1 MDNKSRKLVG
11 LVACGSE
18 LYRKYLLEQMSSQ
31 YDVWLFLAEDVSWQQ
46 PYIKGVSRISDYS
59 NESLRKAVEDVI
71 DTELLSG
78 LVCWDERYIIA
89 TADVATT
96 LGFPSAGIQGIRGC
110 RDKALSR
117 QLISDAGLQQP
128 ACKLC
133 LTVTDALSFACEV
146 GYPLVVKPRGMG
158 GSIGVALVS
167 DADQLSARFSE
178 SFTVSSEGA
187 DDFKDSVLVEEYLT
201 GPEISVDGYCIN
213 GRYQHMF
220 IARKNVGMHPHFEE
234 IGHVVDSND
243 PLLKDSNLISVLEQ
257 AHRAIAFENGITHT
271 ELKITPKG
279 YVIVEINGRL
289 GGDLIP
295 YLASLATGI
304 KPGIVAARVACSE
317 QIDIECSNDL
327 VAVIEFKYPDTDIHV
342 SEIVIPARVANLRQV
357 QCVTLAAANT
367 FLALPPTAYM
377 SRAAF
382 VIAVDKK
389 IENAQRLVESI
400 IDEVKIV
407 PSAKSVTIN

>member
-11 LVACGSE
+11 LIACGSE
-18 LYRKYLLEQMSSQ
+18 LYRRYLLEQMSSQ

-46 PYIKGVSRISDYS
+46 PYIKGVSHLNDYS
-59 NESLRKAVEDVI
+59 IESLRGAVENVI
-71 DTELLSG
+71 VNELLSG

-89 TADVATT
+89 TADVATS

-117 QLISDAGLQQP
+117 QLISNAGLLQP

-133 LTVTDALSFACEV
+133 LTVPDALSFASEV

-158 GSIGVALVS
+158 GSIGVALV
-167 DADQLSARFSE
+167 ANAEQLSARFNE
-178 SFTVSSEGA
+178 SLTVSSEGA
-187 DDFKDSVLVEEYLT
+187 ADFKDSVLVEEYLT
-201 GPEISVDGYCIN
+201 GSEISVDGYCIN
-213 GRYQHMF
+213 GHYQRMF
-220 IARKNVGMHPHFEE
+220 IARKTVGMPPHFEE

-243 PLLKDSNLISVLEQ
+243 PLLKDSDLINVLEQ
-257 AHRAIAFENGITHT
+257 AHRAISFENGITHT

-295 YLASLATGI
+295 YLASLATDI

-317 QIDIECSNDL
+317 QVVIKCSNNL

-342 SEIVIPARVANLRQV
+342 NEIFFPARVADLPQV
-357 QCVTLAAANT
+357 QCVTLAPPNT

-382 VIAVDKK
+382 VIAVDKNK
-389 IENAQRLVESI
+389 KNAQALVGKI
-400 IDEVKIV
+400 IGEIKIV
-407 PSAKSVTIN
+407 ASAEIVTTD